1 MSKLQKCT
9 LLKHA
14 MVTADNAE
22 QFILEGCS
30 GNIKRGQGLIGQFP
44 CTMGS
49 ARLYNW
55 QHTRTFL
62 VARSPNT
69 EMRARQ
75 GGVAP
80 QPELGLTP
88 EGPWQDKT
96 GMFAVEALELFA
108 PRSYGSVP
116 PTSGSACRLR
126 YTSKSRFPVADL
138 RFSKFSRQEGV
149 TAPKIWLKHN
159 M

>member
-1 MSKLQKCT
+1 MSKLQKRT

-14 MVTADNAE
+14 MLTADNAE

-30 GNIKRGQGLIGQFP
+30 GNIKRGQGLIGQLP

-49 ARLYNW
+49 ARLHNW
-55 QHTRTFL
+55 QHTRTIL
-62 VARSPNT
+62 VAR
-69 EMRARQ
+69 EAA
-75 GGVAP
+75 GVAP

-108 PRSYGSVP
+108 PRSYGSAP

-138 RFSKFSRQEGV
+138 RFSKFSKARGGDSPQ
-149 TAPKIWLKHN
+149 N
-159 M
+159 MAGTHHLDPAFI